1 MSKLTFLSLSLALAL
16 PVLTQA
22 QDTGTV
28 SPGGG
33 TIVTIT
39 GNADNYISIPY
50 PNNSYGTVRISAVG
64 EAFVV
69 LGGDLAAIKDL
80 PFDAEG
86 LYYAEFTTGD
96 LAGVRYNI
104 ISLSSTTLFLETLG
118 DDLRSHP
125 AGTIELDDQIRIVR
139 HWTLGEIFG
148 NDDTNILLEPT
159 ASLFALKDLVFV
171 PDNLQVGINKTPRS
185 FYYKAGQG
193 WRTLQNPVTD
203 QGNFKILPGQGLIVR
218 RRVAEDTELVSFGN
232 NRFFPFSVYVQG
244 GDGSS
249 GNDSLLS
256 LQFPKPVTMLESGL
270 ADLQA
275 DGNPVVEPSPSILQI
290 KDQVMLYEPG
300 SDTPV
305 ILFYLASQG
314 WRTMNGDDADG
325 LLIKPGSAFYVR
337 KGAQSLS
344 TDWKFDQ

>member
-1 MSKLTFLSLSLALAL
+1 M
-16 PVLTQA
+16 
-22 QDTGTV
+22 
-28 SPGGG
+28 
-33 TIVTIT
+33 
-39 GNADNYISIPY
+39 
-50 PNNSYGTVRISAVG
+50 
-64 EAFVV
+64 
-69 LGGDLAAIKDL
+69 LGGNLASIKDL

-96 LAGVRYNI
+96 LAGVRYDI
-104 ISLSSTTLFLETLG
+104 LSLSSTTLFMDTLG

-125 AGTIELDDQIRIVR
+125 GGTIVLDDQVRIVR
-139 HWTLGEIFG
+139 HWTLNDIFG
-148 NDDTNILLEPT
+148 SDDNLIVLEPT
-159 ASLFALKDLVFV
+159 TSLFALKDVVYV
-171 PDNLQVGINKTPRS
+171 PDNLQIGINKTPRT
-185 FYYKAGQG
+185 FYYKAGAG
-193 WRTLQNPVTD
+193 WRTLQNPVVD

-218 RRVAEDTELVSFGN
+218 RRVAADTQLVSFGN

-270 ADLQA
+270 AELQA

-290 KDQVMLYEPG
+290 KDQIMLYEPG
-300 SDTPV
+300 SDAPI

-314 WRTMNGDDADG
+314 WRTMNGSNADG
-325 LLIKPGSAFYVR
+325 LLIKPGSAFYIR

-344 TDWKFDQ
+344 TDWKFEQ